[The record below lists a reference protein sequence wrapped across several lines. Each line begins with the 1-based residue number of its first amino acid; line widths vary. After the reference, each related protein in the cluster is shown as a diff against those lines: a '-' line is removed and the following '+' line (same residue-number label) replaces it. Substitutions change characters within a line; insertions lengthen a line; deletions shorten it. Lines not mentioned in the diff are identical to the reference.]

1 MSDDPVQKVD
11 SAQAWTD
18 FCELLKKAGDIILR
32 DGLARSSFDRAE
44 GHRYLLRLL
53 RAGSQSFGE
62 LTGPLH
68 PVFRAMPE
76 LVKMGPT
83 TPTTTTSGRG
93 SPASTRIGSAA
104 AGAASTT

>member
-1 MSDDPVQKVD
+1 MSDDPVQKVE
-11 SAQAWTD
+11 SAQAWIE
-18 FCELLKKAGDIILR
+18 FCELLKKAADTLLR

-62 LTGPLH
+62 LTDPLH

-76 LVKMGPT
+76 LVKMGPRAD
-83 TPTTTTSGRG
+83 SGQHEDLR
-93 SPASTRIGSAA
+93 
-104 AGAASTT
+104 